1 MNKLLKWIIIGL
13 IVLVITILFVFS
25 VSYLYTLSLPSV
37 NKSTYLDETKLVLPH
52 EIKKYQVL
60 NKTLKDL
67 TNNSQ
72 PLGLYFDI
80 DDKVY
85 ENIDQGFDN
94 IHLEIFTT
102 SENENIVTISI
113 NNYMIDMSDH
123 YIKTDISKFIRKD
136 TNNILITPESNIDEF
151 VISIIVS

>member
-1 MNKLLKWIIIGL
+1 MKFLLDL
-13 IVLVITILFVFS
+13 IAINL
-25 VSYLYTLSLPSV
+25 
-37 NKSTYLDETKLVLPH
+37 
-52 EIKKYQVL
+52 KYQVL